1 MKWKVLAVAM
11 GLAAVSGVV
20 GAQSSKQIQIYASVV
35 DGTGAPAKAVEIA
48 DVSLKE
54 NGAEAKVLKV
64 EPVNWPVKLQLL
76 LDTGA
81 GMGTQNVQQLKN
93 GVAGLLEALPPNLEV
108 TLVSTAPQ
116 PRILA
121 RPTTDRAAVQKGL
134 DLLAGDSGAGR
145 FVESLNEA
153 TQRIERDKTDH
164 FPLIVSVA
172 TTVGDRDTR
181 DSDVKSIMK
190 RLEARPT
197 TVHVVVLTSGATTSG
212 GGASQTNVGLAV
224 TKFTGGRFEN
234 INSPTRIATLLPE
247 IGKQAATAIERQSHL
262 FRITADRPAG
272 VSGELGRI
280 TMGSKSPLSV
290 VALSFDGRLRDAG
303 R

>member
-1 MKWKVLAVAM
+1 MKWKIVAVAVGLAV
-11 GLAAVSGVV
+11 VSVV
-20 GAQSSKQIQIYASVV
+20 VAAQSPKQIQIYASVV
-35 DGTGAPAKAVEIA
+35 DGTGAPATSVAND
-48 DVSLKE
+48 DVLLKE
-54 NGAEAKVLKV
+54 GGAEARVTKV
-64 EPVNWPVKLQLL
+64 EPVNWPVKLQIL
-76 LDTGA
+76 LDNGI
-81 GMGTQNVQQLKN
+81 GLGSQNIQQVKN
-93 GVAGLLEALPPNLEV
+93 GVAGLLDALPPNVEV

-121 RPTTDRAAVQKGL
+121 RAATDRAALQKGL

-145 FVESLNEA
+145 FVESLAEA
-153 TQRIERDKTDH
+153 TQRIERDKSDH

-181 DSDVKSIMK
+181 DADVSRIMK

-197 TVHVVVLTSGATTSG
+197 TVHVVVLVSGASTSGA
-212 GGASQTNVGLAV
+212 GASQTNVGLAV
-224 TKFTGGRFEN
+224 TKFSGGRFEN

-247 IGKQAATAIERQSHL
+247 IGKQAAASIARQTHM

-272 VSGELGRI
+272 ASGAYGQI
-280 TMGSKSPLSV
+280 TMGSRAPLSV
-290 VALSFDGRLRDAG
+290 VGLSFDGRLRDAG